1 VPLVIWAVPVMI
13 IGLAAA
19 EAWAWSFSR
28 RQLVVTRQD
37 RQRRVLREGA
47 WASAGVSVAIL
58 ILGVVAFAVTGHNW
72 FVLAVIWSFGLLRI
86 GLLVTTLRK
95 AQKRPG
101 QTRLPR

>member
-1 VPLVIWAVPVMI
+1 MIWAALVLI

-19 EAWAWSFSR
+19 GTWAWFFSR
-28 RQLVVTRQD
+28 RQLAVTSQAGQWRL
-37 RQRRVLREGA
+37 LREGA

-86 GLLVTTLRK
+86 GLLVTALRR
-95 AQKRPG
+95 AQKRVG
-101 QTRLPR
+101 RTRLPR